1 MNGRARHPVTLT
13 ARQEAEP
20 PAAMGPEQA
29 AWIRD
34 NAWVGAMRKTYGE
47 VPGYYEHCACEYGL
61 SGWCEAGQCGRCAGG
76 DFRASPQTYIC
87 RRRPVDVPA
96 HFREPYEHPSTLES
110 ITPRRCTIAAGW
122 LADRTCRWQCPHECH
137 LLGPA
142 GQLELFEAVR

>member
-1 MNGRARHPVTLT
+1 
-13 ARQEAEP
+13 
-20 PAAMGPEQA
+20 
-29 AWIRD
+29 
-34 NAWVGAMRKTYGE
+34 
-47 VPGYYEHCACEYGL
+47 
-61 SGWCEAGQCGRCAGG
+61 
-76 DFRASPQTYIC
+76 
-87 RRRPVDVPA
+87 VPA